1 MTSTKLSE
9 MTMKQLGV
17 FFIDLAMKQGVSFVL
32 ISLLAFI
39 SFSRMEIM
47 EQKRE
52 KDTVKH
58 AAELNRI
65 YSELFYEQIK
75 AITAS
80 THALQQNTE
89 VMEEVK
95 DILAERGK

>member
-1 MTSTKLSE
+1 MTSIKISE
-9 MTMKQLGV
+9 MTIKQLGV
-17 FFIDLAMKQGVSFVL
+17 SLIDLAMKQGISFIL
-32 ISLLAFI
+32 ICLLAFI
-39 SFSRMEIM
+39 SFSRMEKM

-52 KDTVKH
+52 EDTVKH
-58 AAELNRI
+58 SAELNRI
-65 YSELFYEQIK
+65 YSELFVEQVK

-95 DILAERGK
+95 NILARKK